1 MDHDP
6 TTEDWQTPNHPLKA
20 ESRRGM
26 PEKLSLLRQK
36 LGQKAKQEPQFRFYA
51 LYDRIYRHDVLWTAW
66 LLVRNND
73 GAPGVDGVT
82 FLDIIDAPGGAEALV
97 EHLQQELRS
106 KTYRPQPVRRVYIPK
121 ANGKLRP
128 LGIPT
133 IKDRVVQMAT
143 LLILEP
149 IFEADFL
156 DCSFGFRPGR
166 SAHQALEVIRESLKQ
181 GYREVYD
188 GDLQAYFDTIPH
200 DQLLAAL
207 RMRITDRSVLHLI
220 QMWLEAPIV
229 EQQDDGPPQVS
240 RSKQGTPQGGVISPL
255 LANIYLHWFDK
266 QFHQDEG
273 PATWAEAK
281 LVRYADDFVVLA
293 RAQGERLIG
302 WVERFLEGRARL
314 QLNRDKTRVVNLN
327 ERGSTLNFLGYA
339 FREVADLYGTS
350 KRYLTQEPS
359 EKAVAKA
366 REKLRELSGR
376 RRGYLPISDLIADVN
391 RYLRGWAAYFREGY
405 PKRVFRDLDAY
416 VRECLTR
423 HLRRRSQRPF
433 RPPEGTSYYRLLND
447 LGLVSLVRLA
457 SLPAHACGESFRD
470 RRMRETRTSGG
481 TRGEAVS
488 AARQADIAPQT
499 GKPRHRSK
507 PKPTQ
512 T

>member
-6 TTEDWQTPNHPLKA
+6 TTEDWQTPNHPLTA
-20 ESRRGM
+20 ESRRGL

-36 LGQKAKQEPQFRFYA
+36 LSQKAKQEPQFRFYA
-51 LYDRIYRHDVLWTAW
+51 LYDRIYRLDVLWMAW
-66 LLVRNND
+66 LYARDND

-82 FLDIIDAPGGAEALV
+82 FLDIIDAPGGVQAFV
-97 EHLQQELRS
+97 EKLQEELRS

-121 ANGKLRP
+121 ANGKQRP

-156 DCSFGFRPGR
+156 DCSFGFRPQR
-166 SAHQALEVIRESLKQ
+166 SAHQALEAIRESLKE

-188 GDLQAYFDTIPH
+188 ADLQAYFDTIPH
-200 DQLLAAL
+200 DQLMAAL
-207 RMRITDRSVLHLI
+207 RMRIADRSVLRLI
-220 QMWLEAPIV
+220 RMWLEAPIV
-229 EQQDDGPPQVS
+229 EQQKNGPPQVS

-255 LANIYLHWFDK
+255 LANLYLHWFDK
-266 QFHQDEG
+266 QFHQADG
-273 PATWAEAK
+273 PASWAKAR

-293 RAQGERLIG
+293 RYQGERLIG
-302 WVERFLEGRARL
+302 WVETFLEGRAGL

-327 ERGSTLNFLGYA
+327 EPGAALNFLGYT
-339 FREVADLYGTS
+339 FRDVTDLYGTG

-359 EKAVAKA
+359 ERTLAKA
-366 REKLRELSGR
+366 REKLRKLAGR
-376 RRGYLPISDLIADVN
+376 RRGFLPVSELIADVN
-391 RYLRGWAAYFREGY
+391 QYLRGWAAYFRQGY
-405 PKRVFRDLDAY
+405 PKRVFRKLDAY
-416 VRECLTR
+416 VQECLIR
-423 HLRRRSQRPF
+423 LLRRRSQRPF
-433 RPPEGTSYYRLLND
+433 RLPKGMTYYRLLAD

-457 SLPAHACGESFRD
+457 PLPAHAPGESFRD
-470 RRMRETRTSGG
+470 RRMRETCTSGG
-481 TRGEAVS
+481 MRGEAVS
-488 AARQADIAPQT
+488 DARQADIAPRT

>member
-1 MDHDP
+1 MDLDP

-20 ESRRGM
+20 ESRRGL

-36 LGQKAKQEPQFRFYA
+36 LSQKAKQEPQFRFYA
-51 LYDRIYRHDVLWTAW
+51 LYDRIYRLDVLWMAW
-66 LLVRNND
+66 LTVRGND

-82 FLDIIDAPGGAEALV
+82 FLDIFDAPGGVQVFLEN
-97 EHLQQELRS
+97 LQEELRS

-156 DCSFGFRPGR
+156 DCSFGFRPER
-166 SAHQALEVIRESLKQ
+166 SAHQALEVIRESLKK

-188 GDLQAYFDTIPH
+188 ADLQAYFDTIPH
-200 DQLLAAL
+200 DQLMAAL

-229 EQQDDGPPQVS
+229 ERQDDGPPQVS

-266 QFHQDEG
+266 QFHQADG
-273 PATWAEAK
+273 PARWAQAK

-293 RAQGERLIG
+293 RYQGERLIG
-302 WVERFLEGRARL
+302 WVETFLEGRARL
-314 QLNRDKTRVVNLN
+314 KLNRDKTQVVNLN
-327 ERGSTLNFLGYA
+327 EADTTLNFLGYT
-339 FREVADLYGTS
+339 FRDFADLYGTG

-359 EKAVAKA
+359 QKTVAKA
-366 REKLRELSGR
+366 REKLRELTGK
-376 RRGYLPISDLIADVN
+376 RRGFLPISDLIGDVN
-391 RYLRGWAAYFREGY
+391 QYLRGWAAYFRQGY
-405 PKRVFRDLDAY
+405 PKRVFRKLDAY
-416 VRECLTR
+416 VRECLIR

-433 RPPEGTSYYRLLND
+433 RPAEGTTYYRLLTD
-447 LGLVSLVRLA
+447 MGLVSLVRLA
-457 SLPAHACGESFRD
+457 QIPASACGESFRD
-470 RRMRETRTSGG
+470 RRMRENRTSGG
-481 TRGEAVS
+481 KRGEAVS
-488 AARQADIAPQT
+488 AARQTVIAPQP

-507 PKPTQ
+507 PKPKQ

>member
-1 MDHDP
+1 M
-6 TTEDWQTPNHPLKA
+6 
-20 ESRRGM
+20 
-26 PEKLSLLRQK
+26 
-36 LGQKAKQEPQFRFYA
+36 
-51 LYDRIYRHDVLWTAW
+51 AW
-66 LLVRNND
+66 LKVREND
-73 GAPGVDGVT
+73 GAPGVDGTT
-82 FLDIIDAPGGAEALV
+82 FLDIIDAPGGVPAFLER
-97 EHLQQELRS
+97 LQEELRS

-166 SAHQALEVIRESLKQ
+166 SAHQALEVIRESLKE

-188 GDLQAYFDTIPH
+188 ADLQAYFDTIPH

-207 RMRITDRSVLHLI
+207 RMRIADRSVLRLI

-229 EQQDDGPPQVS
+229 ERQEGGPPKVS

-255 LANIYLHWFDK
+255 LANLYLHWFDK
-266 QFHQDEG
+266 QFHQADG
-273 PATWAEAK
+273 PATWAKAK

-293 RAQGERLIG
+293 RYQGERLIG
-302 WVERFLEGRARL
+302 WVETFLEGRGKLR
-314 QLNRDKTRVVNLN
+314 LNRDKTRVVNLN
-327 ERGSTLNFLGYA
+327 EAGAALNFLGYT
-339 FREVADLYGTS
+339 FRHFADLYGTG

-366 REKLRELSGR
+366 REKLRELTGNSR
-376 RRGYLPISDLIADVN
+376 AFLPISELIAGVN
-391 RYLRGWAAYFREGY
+391 QFLRGWAAYFRQGY
-405 PKRVFRDLDAY
+405 PKRVFRKLDAY
-416 VRECLTR
+416 VHECLYL

-433 RPPEGTSYYRLLND
+433 RPPEGTTYYQLLTD

-457 SLPAHACGESFRD
+457 QLPVHACGESFRD
-470 RRMRETRTSGG
+470 RRMRETCTSGG

-499 GKPRHRSK
+499 GKPRNRSK

>member
-20 ESRRGM
+20 ESRRGL

-36 LGQKAKQEPQFRFYA
+36 LSQKAKQEPQFRFYA
-51 LYDRIYRHDVLWTAW
+51 LYDRICRLDVLWMAW
-66 LLVRNND
+66 LYARDNE

-82 FLDIIDAPGGAEALV
+82 FLDIIDGPGGVAAFV
-97 EHLQQELRS
+97 ETLQKELCS

-156 DCSFGFRPGR
+156 DCSFGFRPEK
-166 SAHQALEVIRESLKQ
+166 SAHQALEAIRESLKE

-188 GDLQAYFDTIPH
+188 ADLQAYFDTIPH
-200 DQLLAAL
+200 EQLMAAL
-207 RMRITDRSVLHLI
+207 RMRITDRSVLRLI

-229 EQQDDGPPQVS
+229 EQQKGGPPKVS
-240 RSKQGTPQGGVISPL
+240 RSKEGTPQGGVISPL

-266 QFHQDEG
+266 QFHQADG
-273 PATWAEAK
+273 PASWAKAK
-281 LVRYADDFVVLA
+281 LVRYVDDFVVLA
-293 RAQGERLIG
+293 RYQGERLIG
-302 WVERFLEGRARL
+302 WVETFLEGRARL
-314 QLNRDKTRVVNLN
+314 KLNRDKTRVVNLN
-327 ERGSTLNFLGYA
+327 DRGATLNFLGYA
-339 FREVADLYGTS
+339 FRDVTDLYGTG

-359 EKAVAKA
+359 ETTVAKA
-366 REKLRELSGR
+366 REKLRKLSGR
-376 RRGYLPISDLIADVN
+376 RRGFLPISELIADVN
-391 RYLRGWAAYFREGY
+391 QYLRGWAAYFRQGY
-405 PKRVFRDLDAY
+405 PKRVFRKLDAY
-416 VRECLTR
+416 VRECLIR

-433 RPPEGTSYYRLLND
+433 RPPEGTTYYRLLTD

-457 SLPAHACGESFRD
+457 PLPAHAPGESFRD
-470 RRMRETRTSGG
+470 RRMRETCTSGG
-481 TRGEAVS
+481 KRGEAVS
-488 AARQADIAPQT
+488 AARQTDIAPQP
-499 GKPRHRSK
+499 GKPRNRSK